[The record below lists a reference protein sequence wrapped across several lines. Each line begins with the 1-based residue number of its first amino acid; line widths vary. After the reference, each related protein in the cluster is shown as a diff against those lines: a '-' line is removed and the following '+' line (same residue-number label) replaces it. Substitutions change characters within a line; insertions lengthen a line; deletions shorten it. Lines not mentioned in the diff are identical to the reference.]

1 MSVYGIN
8 KVCYLAQA
16 DLNFRE
22 QLRRDPETAL
32 STFPL
37 TDQERRAF
45 LEHDMASLY
54 QAGAH
59 SFLLSRLPRF
69 QSMGLTRSG
78 YVNNMRTL
86 LSGDERHELEL
97 RGHRS

>member
-37 TDQERRAF
+37 TDEERRAF
-45 LEHDMASLY
+45 LEHDMAKLY

-69 QSMGLTRSG
+69 QSMRLSRAG
-78 YVNNMRTL
+78 YVNSMRTL
-86 LSGDERHELEL
+86 LSDEKRRELES
-97 RGHRS
+97 RGQRS